1 MMKAVVAQGAGDFVF
16 QEVDDPPLPSDGY
29 LLEVEAAGV
38 CAADRMIWEGNSP
51 WNITFPFTPGHEI
64 VGRIVDVGAH
74 AERALAVGDRVAV
87 EVMAPCGICDLCRD
101 NHENLCRDGAH
112 FGSQMPGAFAE
123 KMALPANSVIH
134 LVPENVSV
142 QDAAG
147 IEMLAN
153 AVHILKRA
161 ALDNA
166 DTVVVTGVGAIGAT
180 VIQLL
185 RLQHPNAHIVA
196 VVRDEAK
203 AERALALGAHT
214 VLSTSPHGTSSVVEA
229 FFEKVSP
236 SGAHRVI
243 ELSGSV
249 DAVDL
254 ALELVAPGGRICL
267 YGVYNERYSIDLNLI
282 AEFKELDIVG
292 GHLAPDGA
300 FAEAISLLSEGKLSL
315 SEIVKEPLPLKEFE
329 TALTAHTGH
338 KYALSAKGP
347 AHE

>member
-16 QEVDDPPLPSDGY
+16 QEVEDPPLPSDGY

-64 VGRIVDVGAH
+64 VGRIVDVGAQ
-74 AERALAVGDRVAV
+74 AEGALAVGDRVAV
-87 EVMAPCGICDLCRD
+87 EVMAPCGICHLCRD
-101 NHENLCRDGAH
+101 NRENLCRDGAH

-123 KMALPANSVIH
+123 KMALPGNSIIH
-134 LVPENVSV
+134 RVPENISL

-161 ALDNA
+161 ALGNA

-180 VIQLL
+180 VIQLIKH
-185 RLQHPNAHIVA
+185 QHPSAHIVA

-203 AERALALGAHT
+203 VERARALGAHT
-214 VLSTSPHGTSSVVEA
+214 VLSTSPHGPSSVVEA
-229 FFEKVSP
+229 FFSTVSP
-236 SGAHRVI
+236 SGASRVI

-249 DAVDL
+249 EAVDL

-267 YGVYNERYSIDLNLI
+267 YGVYNQRYSIDLNQI
-282 AEFKELDIVG
+282 AEFKELELVG
-292 GHLAPDGA
+292 GHLAPNGA
-300 FAEAISLLSEGKLSL
+300 FAEAIALLADGKISL
-315 SEIVKEPLPLKEFE
+315 SDIVQEPLPLDKFE
-329 TALTAHTGH
+329 SALAAHTGH
-338 KYALSAKGP
+338 KYALSAKGSP
-347 AHE
+347 T